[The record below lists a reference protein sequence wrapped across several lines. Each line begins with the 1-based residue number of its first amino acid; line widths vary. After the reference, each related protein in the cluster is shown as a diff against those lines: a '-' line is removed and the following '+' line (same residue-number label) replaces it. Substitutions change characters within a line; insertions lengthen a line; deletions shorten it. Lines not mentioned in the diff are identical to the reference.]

1 MLNASTEFTLASIN
15 IVTDLM
21 TSGFL
26 WLLLL
31 GSFGGLLAGLLGVGG
46 GMLFIPVITS
56 YLHQYDISSAEMVK
70 FTLANSIALVFMSG
84 VSGTFRQIK
93 MGTWQWKQSLT
104 IGIPG
109 AISNYFMT
117 QAIQDGDW
125 YQKQVFQGV
134 FLGFLGLSI
143 LNMIFGKSK
152 SSSPTEGKGKNNPD
166 IDEQSTPYQF
176 SLIQDWPSMLVGIFA
191 GTIVALSGLGGGII
205 MVPLFLIILKK
216 SMHSATAL
224 SLSIVP
230 ILSISALIKYISI
243 TPTHQISS
251 YQTGYL
257 LWIMLIPMLLGVIFF
272 SSLGQKMATKVPVVW
287 LRIIFALLSA
297 FILVKTLL
305 ELYS

>member
-1 MLNASTEFTLASIN
+1 MLIASTEYTLASIN
-15 IVTDLM
+15 IATDLM

-125 YQKQVFQGV
+125 YQKDIFQGV

-152 SSSPTEGKGKNNPD
+152 SPLPKNGKGNPQ
-166 IDEQSTPYQF
+166 INEQSTPYQF

-243 TPTHQISS
+243 TPTHQVSS

-272 SSLGQKMATKVPVVW
+272 SSLGQKIATKVPVVW
-287 LRIIFALLSA
+287 LRVIFALLSA

>member
-1 MLNASTEFTLASIN
+1 MLIASTEYTLASIN
-15 IVTDLM
+15 IATDLM

-93 MGTWQWKQSLT
+93 MGTWKWKQSLT

-125 YQKQVFQGV
+125 YQKDIFQGV

-152 SSSPTEGKGKNNPD
+152 SSLPKNGKGNPQ
-166 IDEQSTPYQF
+166 IKEQSTPYQF

-243 TPTHQISS
+243 TPTHQVSS

-272 SSLGQKMATKVPVVW
+272 SSLGQKIATKVPVVW
-287 LRIIFALLSA
+287 LRVIFALLSA

>member
-15 IVTDLM
+15 IATDLM
-21 TSGFL
+21 TAEFL

-56 YLHQYDISSAEMVK
+56 YLHQYDISSTEMVK

-117 QAIQDGDW
+117 QAIQDGNW
-125 YQKQVFQGV
+125 YQKEVFQGV

-152 SSSPTEGKGKNNPD
+152 SSRQKDNKGNPQ
-166 IDEQSTPYQF
+166 IEEQSTPYQF
-176 SLIQDWPSMLVGIFA
+176 NLMQDWPSMLVGIFA

-230 ILSISALIKYISI
+230 ILSISALIKYTSI
-243 TPTHQISS
+243 TATHQVSS

-272 SSLGQKMATKVPVVW
+272 SSLGQKLATKVPVVW
-287 LRIIFALLSA
+287 LRVIFALLSA

>member
-1 MLNASTEFTLASIN
+1 MLIASTEYTLASIN
-15 IVTDLM
+15 IATDLM

-125 YQKQVFQGV
+125 YQKDIFQGV

-152 SSSPTEGKGKNNPD
+152 SPLPKNVKVNPQ
-166 IDEQSTPYQF
+166 IKEQSTPYQF

-243 TPTHQISS
+243 TPNHQVSS

-272 SSLGQKMATKVPVVW
+272 SSLGQKIATKVPVVW
-287 LRIIFALLSA
+287 LRVIFALLSA

>member
-15 IVTDLM
+15 IATDLM
-21 TSGFL
+21 TSEFL

-117 QAIQDGDW
+117 QAIQDGNW
-125 YQKQVFQGV
+125 YQKEVFQGV

-152 SSSPTEGKGKNNPD
+152 SSRQKDNKGNPQ
-166 IDEQSTPYQF
+166 IEEQSTPYQF
-176 SLIQDWPSMLVGIFA
+176 NLMQDWPSMLVGIFA

-230 ILSISALIKYISI
+230 ILSISALIKYTSI
-243 TPTHQISS
+243 TATHQVSS

-272 SSLGQKMATKVPVVW
+272 SSLGQKMATNVPVVW
-287 LRIIFALLSA
+287 LRVIFALLSA